1 MSATW
6 ITKLD
11 AAGSGLRVAV
21 KDLLDVEGVPTTA
34 GSRAVE
40 RNAKPAEEDA
50 ACLSGFR
57 AAGARLIGKSN
68 LHELAVLPF
77 GVNPWFGTPQN
88 PLDAALI
95 PGGSSS
101 GSAVAVATGEA
112 DIAIGTDTGG
122 SIRIP
127 SACCGVSGLKTT
139 YGRISTKGVW
149 PLAPSFDSV
158 GPIAR
163 DFAGVT
169 HCMQLLEPGFT
180 PKDTPAQR
188 IGRVR
193 TTSAPEIEQAVDDA
207 LRAAG
212 FDVVALEMP
221 DWQEGN
227 GAFTTI
233 FLCETLET
241 DGALAEADPEAVG
254 DDIKQ
259 LLSLA
264 PVFAPMLEDARKQ
277 LDAWRGKLLA
287 LFNQVE
293 LLALPTLP
301 MFPPRIDEIVGDP
314 TPLVIDITR
323 YTSIFNAAG
332 TPCTAQ
338 PIPAEGSRIPAS
350 LQLVG
355 PLGGEELLIPTAA
368 RVESALG

>member
-1 MSATW
+1 MSTW

-11 AAGSGLRVAV
+11 STGSGPRVAV

-40 RNAKPAEEDA
+40 RIAKPAEEDA
-50 ACLSGFR
+50 ACLAGFR

-77 GVNPWFGTPQN
+77 GVNPWFGTPEN
-88 PLDAALI
+88 PLDPALI

-139 YGRISTKGVW
+139 FGRISTKGVW

-169 HCMQLLEPGFT
+169 QCMQLLEPGFK
-180 PKDTPAQR
+180 PKDAAAQR
-188 IGRVR
+188 IGRLA
-193 TTSAPEIEQAVDDA
+193 TTSTPEIEQAIDDA

-212 FDVVALEMP
+212 FDVVPLEIP

-233 FLCETLET
+233 YLCEALGS
-241 DGALAEADPEAVG
+241 DGALAEADPEGVG

-259 LLSLA
+259 MLQLA
-264 PVFAPMLEDARKQ
+264 PVFAPMLDDARKQ
-277 LDAWRGKLLA
+277 LDVWRAKLLA
-287 LFNQVE
+287 LFDQVE

-301 MFPPRIDEIVGDP
+301 MLPPRIDEIPEDP

-338 PIPAEGSRIPAS
+338 PIPVKGSHLPAS

-355 PLGGEELLIPTAA
+355 PLRSEELLIPTAA
-368 RVESALG
+368 RVEAALR

>member
-1 MSATW
+1 MSTW
-6 ITKLD
+6 ITMLD
-11 AAGSGLRVAV
+11 GAGTGPRVAV

-40 RNAKPAEEDA
+40 RMAKPAAEDA
-50 ACLSGFR
+50 ACLAGFR

-77 GVNPWFGTPQN
+77 GTNQWFGTPEN

-139 YGRISTKGVW
+139 FGRISTKGVW

-169 HCMQLLEPGFT
+169 QCMQLLEPGFK
-180 PKDTPAQR
+180 PKDAPAQR
-188 IGRVR
+188 IGRLR
-193 TTSAPEIEQAVDDA
+193 TTSSPEIEQAVDDA
-207 LRAAG
+207 LRTAE
-212 FDVVALEMP
+212 FEVVEIDLP

-227 GAFTTI
+227 GVFTAI
-233 FLCETLET
+233 FLSETWET
-241 DGALAEADPEAVG
+241 DHALAEDDPDGVG

-259 LLSLA
+259 MLQLA

-277 LDAWRGKLLA
+277 LDTWRTKLFA
-287 LFNQVE
+287 LFEQFE

-314 TPLVIDITR
+314 TPLVIDLTR

-338 PIPAEGSRIPAS
+338 PIPVKGSRLPAS

-355 PLGGEELLIPTAA
+355 PRDGEELLIPTAA
-368 RVESALG
+368 RIEAAVQQ

>member
-1 MSATW
+1 MSTW
-6 ITKLD
+6 ITMLD
-11 AAGSGLRVAV
+11 GSGTGPRVAV
-21 KDLLDVEGVPTTA
+21 KDLLDVEGIPTTA

-40 RNAKPAEEDA
+40 RVAKPAAEDA
-50 ACLSGFR
+50 ACLAGFR

-77 GVNPWFGTPQN
+77 GVNPWFGTPEN
-88 PLDAALI
+88 PLDKALI

-139 YGRISTKGVW
+139 FGRISTKGVW

-169 HCMQLLEPGFT
+169 QCMQLLEPGFK
-180 PKDTPAQR
+180 PKDAPAQR
-188 IGRVR
+188 IGRLA
-193 TTSAPEIEQAVDDA
+193 TTSTPEIEQAIDDA

-212 FDVVALEMP
+212 FDVVPLGMP
-221 DWQEGN
+221 EWQEGN

-233 FLCETLET
+233 FLCETLES
-241 DGALAEADPEAVG
+241 DGALAEADPDGVG
-254 DDIKQ
+254 GDIKQ

-277 LDAWRGKLLA
+277 LTSWRAKLLA
-287 LFNQVE
+287 LFDQVE

-301 MFPPRIDEIVGDP
+301 MLPPRIDEIPEDP

-338 PIPAEGSRIPAS
+338 PVPMKGSRLPTS

-355 PLGGEELLIPTAA
+355 PHGAEELLIPTAA
-368 RVESALG
+368 RVEAATR